1 MASPTVPRRWSVSP
15 QGDTGSRFPEDIF
28 TKYPARN
35 RQRLQGCSM
44 CVVFAC
50 LAVFSSLSIC
60 PWVQTALSIS
70 PDLDFS
76 ESIETVRSFAQPGR
90 EHAEKAVPSKDS
102 HVEKSDSSNSGSAT
116 RRRHVGILGFSF
128 PTRTPLGDRA
138 GEATWEAKAD
148 WTDEVTLP
156 GDAESSVLAS
166 GVKKTSEKAR
176 VEMLA
181 STVTKN
187 CPYEQPLRLLFADM
201 RKKVERQRGK
211 DRAHRLDPTENII
224 LRWDTEC
231 LGSLARKLSA
241 SPDLLDPE
249 ERSPDEIHL
258 FRSNRDSSLSAR
270 AFSQGPIDRSLTKP
284 AAVFR
289 KGVFYGDRV
298 TNTKQIPEKSE
309 TSQAQVLAGRALA
322 LSILAGAL
330 GVRVST
336 AGLRECS
343 RDCSPAAAKTSI
355 KEGAEEGK
363 GKGERGGKRTG
374 EEVGRESNGE
384 YKCTKSCERELER
397 RFWSTTVETLHATFY
412 PLFHIDILQIT
423 NLSGVMARTRKDL
436 ELEQNS
442 EYKKQWY
449 HLSQVSDFSLGS
461 DKAWAEMNSQSEE
474 NVPLV
479 ALLDTGCSKHEDYWD
494 DSEGNARL
502 WKNSREDCSNNLDDD
517 GNGYID
523 DCWGWNFAENNN
535 DVFRD
540 DSAHGTTMASLLV
553 AKHTDSK
560 RGVGIMK
567 TGKIMCLKTGANNRV
582 YASAVIA
589 ALQYAISNGA
599 QISIC
604 AFTFSKKMEALESV
618 FTSLEKHNH
627 LVVASAGSGSC
638 DLDADANCMLYPAA
652 FRVPSLLVVGSSKL
666 TGGPCCSSNW
676 GKNTV
681 HVFAPGNRLWTGTN
695 VDHDAQ
701 TTTCKTCK

>member
-1 MASPTVPRRWSVSP
+1 MASPTVPRRGSVSR
-15 QGDTGSRFPEDIF
+15 QGETGSRFPEDIF

-35 RQRLQGCSM
+35 RHRLQGFSL
-44 CVVFAC
+44 CVVFAW

-60 PWVQTALSIS
+60 PWVQSALSVS

-76 ESIETVRSFAQPGR
+76 ESVKTVRSFAQPES
-90 EHAEKAVPSKDS
+90 EHEENAASSKDS
-102 HVEKSDSSNSGSAT
+102 HVENSDSSNSGSAT
-116 RRRHVGILGFSF
+116 KRRHAGILGFSF
-128 PTRTPLGDRA
+128 PTRTPPGDRA
-138 GEATWEAKAD
+138 GEATWEGKAD
-148 WTDEVTLP
+148 WTDKMALP

-166 GVKKTSEKAR
+166 VVTKTSEKAR
-176 VEMLA
+176 VEMLS

-201 RKKVERQRGK
+201 HKKVEMQRGR
-211 DRAHRLDPTENII
+211 DRSRRLDPTENII

-231 LGSLARKLSA
+231 LGSLAGKLSA
-241 SPDLLDPE
+241 SPDVLDPE

-258 FRSNRDSSLSAR
+258 FRSNRDSSFSAR
-270 AFSQGPIDRSLTKP
+270 AFPQRPLDPSLTQP
-284 AAVFR
+284 AVVFR

-298 TNTKQIPEKSE
+298 TNKKQIPEKSE
-309 TSQAQVLAGRALA
+309 TSQAQVLAGRTLA

-343 RDCSPAAAKTSI
+343 RDCSQAATETNI
-355 KEGAEEGK
+355 KESAEKGK
-363 GKGERGGKRTG
+363 GKGERRGKRTG
-374 EEVGRESNGE
+374 EEVGRESNDE

-397 RFWSTTVETLHATFY
+397 RFWSATVESLHATFY
-412 PLFHIDILQIT
+412 PLFHIDVLQIT
-423 NLSGVMARTRKDL
+423 NLSGVLAQTRTDL
-436 ELEQNS
+436 ERNS

-461 DKAWAEMNSQSEE
+461 DKAWAEMNYQSEE

-502 WKNSREDCSNNLDDD
+502 WRNSQEDCSNNLDDD
-517 GNGYID
+517 GNGYVD
-523 DCWGWNFAENNN
+523 DCWGWNFAENNS

-589 ALQYAISNGA
+589 ALQYAIINGA

-604 AFTFSKKMEALESV
+604 AFTFSKKMDALESV

-701 TTTCKTCK
+701 TIKCTTCK